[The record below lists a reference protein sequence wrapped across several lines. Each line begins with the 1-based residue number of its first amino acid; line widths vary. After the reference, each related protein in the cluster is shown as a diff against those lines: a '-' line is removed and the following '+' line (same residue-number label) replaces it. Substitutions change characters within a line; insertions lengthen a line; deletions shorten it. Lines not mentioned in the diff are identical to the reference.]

1 MYTPFTPGLDSEGLD
16 WPPSP
21 SSLTRGREL
30 MEGAELR
37 AVAER
42 GLLSYS
48 AVGHSERGC
57 QFDSVA
63 LATDFTFNLNWPFFK
78 CVWLVLREGR

>member
-1 MYTPFTPGLDSEGLD
+1 MPFTPGLDSKGLD
-16 WPPSP
+16 GPRAPPLSP
-21 SSLTRGREL
+21 VAEL

-42 GLLSYS
+42 GLLFYS